1 MSMNAKERLQA
12 LRSVD
17 AGIEALLELK
27 RRMQGWT
34 DEEWNQGAF
43 CLGIVLPEAG
53 AKEEPEEPEEPEE
66 QEEIA
71 PYSARVQQF
80 LTGEEFIL
88 TQLLVQL
95 NESMIGPGEQEAG
108 SRSRPRA
115 KAQEL
120 GLSVLEGGLGNGWKN

>member
-1 MSMNAKERLQA
+1 MSINAKKRLQA

-53 AKEEPEEPEEPEE
+53 AKEEPKER
-66 QEEIA
+66 A
-71 PYSARVQQF
+71 GMVPYSARVQQF

-95 NESMIGPGEQEAG
+95 NESMIGPGEEEAG
-108 SRSRPRA
+108 SKAQDIRA
-115 KAQEL
+115 KAKVL

>member
-1 MSMNAKERLQA
+1 MSMNAKERMQA

-53 AKEEPEEPEEPEE
+53 AQAEPEER
-66 QEEIA
+66 A
-71 PYSARVQQF
+71 GMTPYSARVQQF

-95 NESMIGPGEQEAG
+95 NESMIGQGEEGAG
-108 SRSRPRA
+108 S
-115 KAQEL
+115 KAQDIRTKAQAL
-120 GLSVLEGGLGNGWKN
+120 GLSVLEGGLENGWKN

>member
-12 LRSVD
+12 LRNVD

-34 DEEWNQGAF
+34 EEEWNQGAF
-43 CLGIVLPEAG
+43 CLGIVLPETG
-53 AKEEPEEPEEPEE
+53 AKEEPEERAGM
-66 QEEIA
+66 A

-80 LTGEEFIL
+80 LIGEEFIL

-95 NESMIGPGEQEAG
+95 NESMIGTEQRAETESKAQDI
-108 SRSRPRA
+108 RA
-115 KAQEL
+115 KAREL

>member
-1 MSMNAKERLQA
+1 MSMNAKKRLQA

-27 RRMQGWT
+27 KRMQGWT

-43 CLGIVLPEAG
+43 CLGIILPEPG
-53 AKEEPEEPEEPEE
+53 AKEE
-66 QEEIA
+66 QA
-71 PYSARVQQF
+71 GMASYSARVKQI
-80 LTGEEFIL
+80 LIGEEFIL

-95 NESMIGPGEQEAG
+95 NESMIGLGEEEAG
-108 SRSRPRA
+108 SKAQDIRA
-115 KAQEL
+115 KAKAL

>member
-12 LRSVD
+12 LQNVD

-43 CLGIVLPEAG
+43 VLGIVLPETG
-53 AKEEPEEPEEPEE
+53 AQGEPEQREGM
-66 QEEIA
+66 A

-80 LTGEEFIL
+80 MTGEEFIL

-95 NESMIGPGEQEAG
+95 NESMIGTGREPGTESKIQDI
-108 SRSRPRA
+108 RA

>member
-34 DEEWNQGAF
+34 DEKWNQGAF
-43 CLGIVLPEAG
+43 CLGIVLPEADG
-53 AKEEPEEPEEPEE
+53 EPDE
-66 QEEIA
+66 QEGMA
-71 PYSARVQQF
+71 QYSARVQQF

-95 NESMIGPGEQEAG
+95 NESMIGTGGEQEAG
-108 SRSRPRA
+108 SKAQDIRA

>member
-1 MSMNAKERLQA
+1 MSMNAKERLQV
-12 LRSVD
+12 LRNVD

-27 RRMQGWT
+27 RRIQSWT
-34 DEEWNQGAF
+34 EEELNRGAF

-53 AKEEPEEPEEPEE
+53 AEEGAGE
-66 QEEIA
+66 QEGMA

-95 NESMIGPGEQEAG
+95 NESIIGQGGEPETG
-108 SRSRPRA
+108 SKEREIRA
-115 KAQEL
+115 KAQAL

>member
-1 MSMNAKERLQA
+1 MSMNAKERMQA
-12 LRSVD
+12 LRNVD

-34 DEEWNQGAF
+34 DEEWNWGAF
-43 CLGIVLPEAG
+43 VLGIVLPEAG
-53 AKEEPEEPEEPEE
+53 ASGEPEERAGM
-66 QEEIA
+66 A

-95 NESMIGPGEQEAG
+95 NESMIGQGEEEAE
-108 SRSRPRA
+108 S
-115 KAQEL
+115 KAQDIRTKAQAL

>member
-1 MSMNAKERLQA
+1 MSMNAKERMQA

-27 RRMQGWT
+27 RRMKGWT

-53 AKEEPEEPEEPEE
+53 ASGEPEQ
-66 QEEIA
+66 QEGMA

-95 NESMIGPGEQEAG
+95 NESMIGQGGDPEVKSKEQEL
-108 SRSRPRA
+108 RA
-115 KAQEL
+115 KAQAL
-120 GLSVLEGGLGNGWKN
+120 GLSILEGGLGNGWKN

>member
-1 MSMNAKERLQA
+1 MSMNAKERMQA

-43 CLGIVLPEAG
+43 VLGIVLPEAG
-53 AKEEPEEPEEPEE
+53 ASGEPEERAGM
-66 QEEIA
+66 A

-95 NESMIGPGEQEAG
+95 NESMIGQGEEWAG
-108 SRSRPRA
+108 S
-115 KAQEL
+115 KAQDIRALAQAL

>member
-12 LRSVD
+12 LRNVD

-43 CLGIVLPEAG
+43 CLGIVLPEAR
-53 AKEEPEEPEEPEE
+53 AQEEPRAE
-66 QEEIA
+66 QRNGMA

-95 NESMIGPGEQEAG
+95 NESMIGPGEEQAG
-108 SRSRPRA
+108 SKVQDIRA

>member
-1 MSMNAKERLQA
+1 MSMNAKE
-12 LRSVD
+12 
-17 AGIEALLELK
+17 
-27 RRMQGWT
+27 
-34 DEEWNQGAF
+34 GAR
-43 CLGIVLPEAG
+43 
-53 AKEEPEEPEEPEE
+53 E
-66 QEEIA
+66 QEGMA

-95 NESMIGPGEQEAG
+95 NESIIGTGGEGAE
-108 SRSRPRA
+108 S

>member
-43 CLGIVLPEAG
+43 CLGIVSPEAG
-53 AKEEPEEPEEPEE
+53 AQAEPEER
-66 QEEIA
+66 A
-71 PYSARVQQF
+71 GMTPYSARVQQF

-95 NESMIGPGEQEAG
+95 NESMIGQGEEGAG
-108 SRSRPRA
+108 SKAQDIRA
-115 KAQEL
+115 KAQAL

>member
-12 LRSVD
+12 LRNVD

-43 CLGIVLPEAG
+43 CLGIVLPEPG
-53 AKEEPEEPEEPEE
+53 A
-66 QEEIA
+66 Q
-71 PYSARVQQF
+71 
-80 LTGEEFIL
+80 
-88 TQLLVQL
+88 
-95 NESMIGPGEQEAG
+95 GPGEEEQKAQSKEQEI
-108 SRSRPRA
+108 RA
-115 KAQEL
+115 KAQAL

>member
-12 LRSVD
+12 LRCVD

-27 RRMQGWT
+27 RRMKGWT
-34 DEEWNQGAF
+34 DEEWNRGAF
-43 CLGIVLPEAG
+43 VLGIVLPEAG
-53 AKEEPEEPEEPEE
+53 ASGEPEERAGM
-66 QEEIA
+66 A

-88 TQLLVQL
+88 SQLLVQL
-95 NESMIGPGEQEAG
+95 NESTIRQGGEQETG
-108 SRSRPRA
+108 S
-115 KAQEL
+115 KAQDIRTKAQAL

>member
-12 LRSVD
+12 LRNVD

-27 RRMQGWT
+27 RKMQGWT
-34 DEEWNQGAF
+34 EEEWNQGAF

-53 AKEEPEEPEEPEE
+53 AQGEPE
-66 QEEIA
+66 QRA
-71 PYSARVQQF
+71 GMASYSARMQQF

-95 NESMIGPGEQEAG
+95 NESMIGQEAG
-108 SRSRPRA
+108 AQDIRA
-115 KAQEL
+115 KAQAL

>member
-1 MSMNAKERLQA
+1 MQMNAKERLQA
-12 LRSVD
+12 LQSVN

-43 CLGIVLPEAG
+43 CLGIVLPETG
-53 AKEEPEEPEEPEE
+53 ASGEPGE
-66 QEEIA
+66 QEGMA

-95 NESMIGPGEQEAG
+95 NESMIGARQGEQEVKSKAQDI
-108 SRSRPRA
+108 RA
-115 KAQEL
+115 KVQEL
-120 GLSVLEGGLGNGWKN
+120 GLSVLEGGFGNGWKN

>member
-12 LRSVD
+12 LQSVD
-17 AGIEALLELK
+17 AGIEALQELK

-34 DEEWNQGAF
+34 EEEWNQGAF
-43 CLGIVLPEAG
+43 VLGIVLPEAG
-53 AKEEPEEPEEPEE
+53 AKEEPE
-66 QEEIA
+66 QRA
-71 PYSARVQQF
+71 GMASYSARVQQF

-95 NESMIGPGEQEAG
+95 NESMIGTGGEQEAG
-108 SRSRPRA
+108 SKAKDIRA
-115 KAQEL
+115 KAQAL

>member
-1 MSMNAKERLQA
+1 MSMNAKERLKA
-12 LRSVD
+12 LWSVD

-34 DEEWNQGAF
+34 DEEWNRGAF
-43 CLGIVLPEAG
+43 VLGIVLPEPG
-53 AKEEPEEPEEPEE
+53 AKEEPEE
-66 QEEIA
+66 QEGMA
-71 PYSARVQQF
+71 PYSARVKQF

-95 NESMIGPGEQEAG
+95 NESMLGPGEQEAG
-108 SRSRPRA
+108 SKAQDIRA
-115 KAQEL
+115 KAKVL

>member
-12 LRSVD
+12 LRNVD

-43 CLGIVLPEAG
+43 CLGIVLPEPG
-53 AKEEPEEPEEPEE
+53 AQGEPEERAGM
-66 QEEIA
+66 A

-80 LTGEEFIL
+80 LTGKEFIL

-95 NESMIGPGEQEAG
+95 NESIMGPGEEEQKAQSKEQEI
-108 SRSRPRA
+108 RA
-115 KAQEL
+115 KAQAL
-120 GLSVLEGGLGNGWKN
+120 SLSVLEGGLGNGWKN

>member
-1 MSMNAKERLQA
+1 MSMNTKERLQA

-27 RRMQGWT
+27 RRMKGWT

-53 AKEEPEEPEEPEE
+53 VETEPEEREGM
-66 QEEIA
+66 A

-95 NESMIGPGEQEAG
+95 NESMIGTRSPEQGFQNKEELK
-108 SRSRPRA
+108 SRAR
-115 KAQEL
+115 EL

>member
-1 MSMNAKERLQA
+1 MSMNAKERMQA
-12 LRSVD
+12 LQNVD

-27 RRMQGWT
+27 RKMQGWT
-34 DEEWNQGAF
+34 DGEWDQGAF

-53 AKEEPEEPEEPEE
+53 AKEESKERVGM
-66 QEEIA
+66 A

-80 LTGEEFIL
+80 LTGEGFIL

-95 NESMIGPGEQEAG
+95 NESMIGTEQRAETESKEQEI
-108 SRSRPRA
+108 RA
-115 KAQEL
+115 RAQAL

>member
-43 CLGIVLPEAG
+43 VLGIVLPEAG
-53 AKEEPEEPEEPEE
+53 VSEEPEE
-66 QEEIA
+66 QAGERA
-71 PYSARVQQF
+71 GMTPYSARVQQF

-95 NESMIGPGEQEAG
+95 NESMIGTGGEQEAE
-108 SRSRPRA
+108 SKAQDIRA
-115 KAQEL
+115 KVQAL

>member
-34 DEEWNQGAF
+34 DEEWNRGAF
-43 CLGIVLPEAG
+43 ILGIVLPEAR
-53 AKEEPEEPEEPEE
+53 AEEEAGE
-66 QEEIA
+66 QERMV
-71 PYSARVQQF
+71 PYSARVQRF
-80 LTGEEFIL
+80 LIGGEFIL

-95 NESMIGPGEQEAG
+95 NESMIGLGGEQEAG
-108 SRSRPRA
+108 GKEQELRA
-115 KAQEL
+115 LAQAL

>member
-12 LRSVD
+12 LRNVD

-34 DEEWNQGAF
+34 EEEWNHGAF

-53 AKEEPEEPEEPEE
+53 AQGEPKERNGM
-66 QEEIA
+66 A

-80 LTGEEFIL
+80 LTGEKFIL
-88 TQLLVQL
+88 THLLVQL
-95 NESMIGPGEQEAG
+95 NESMIGQEWLEQKAQSKEQDI
-108 SRSRPRA
+108 RA
-115 KAQEL
+115 KAQAL

>member
-34 DEEWNQGAF
+34 DEEWNRGAF
-43 CLGIVLPEAG
+43 VLGIVLPEAG
-53 AKEEPEEPEEPEE
+53 ASGEPEERAGM
-66 QEEIA
+66 A

-95 NESMIGPGEQEAG
+95 NESMIGQGEEEAE
-108 SRSRPRA
+108 S
-115 KAQEL
+115 KAQDIRTKAQAL

>member
-27 RRMQGWT
+27 RRMKGWT

-53 AKEEPEEPEEPEE
+53 ASGEPEQ
-66 QEEIA
+66 QEGMA

-95 NESMIGPGEQEAG
+95 NESMIGQGEEGAG
-108 SRSRPRA
+108 S
-115 KAQEL
+115 KAQDIRALAQAL

>member
-1 MSMNAKERLQA
+1 MNAKERLQV

-27 RRMQGWT
+27 RRMKSWT

-43 CLGIVLPEAG
+43 VLGIVLPEAG
-53 AKEEPEEPEEPEE
+53 AEEGAGE
-66 QEEIA
+66 QEGMA

-95 NESMIGPGEQEAG
+95 NESMIRQEGLEQGAKSKEQEI
-108 SRSRPRA
+108 RA
-115 KAQEL
+115 KAKAL
-120 GLSVLEGGLGNGWKN
+120 GLSVLKGGLGNGWKN

>member
-43 CLGIVLPEAG
+43 VLGIVLPETG
-53 AKEEPEEPEEPEE
+53 AKGEPEER
-66 QEEIA
+66 A
-71 PYSARVQQF
+71 RMASYSARVQQF

-95 NESMIGPGEQEAG
+95 NESMIGTGEEGAG
-108 SRSRPRA
+108 SKAQDFRA
-115 KAQEL
+115 KAQAL
-120 GLSVLEGGLGNGWKN
+120 GLRVLEGGLGNGWKN